1 VYYLSIKI
9 KGIMV
14 KCSISEHLK
23 FVYQLKS
30 DDYKK
35 MFVNAKV
42 KSDDELL
49 KMSETLKNKHKENIP

>member
-1 VYYLSIKI
+1 
-9 KGIMV
+9 
-14 KCSISEHLK
+14 LK